1 MSALNHLTKFS
12 NETFEHWMAK
22 ATLFYLLRRMKH
34 KVFSEFRVTNG
45 YVDIVD
51 QTTMTFY
58 EIERSVS
65 RKVRER
71 KYELYRTTGYEIIV
85 IDCSKMPDDLESLK
99 DYIGSFVVP
108 D

>member
-22 ATLFYLLRRMKH
+22 ATLFYLLRKRNH
-34 KVFSEFRVTNG
+34 RVFSEFRVTNG

-58 EIERSVS
+58 EIERSAS
-65 RKVRER
+65 RKVREK

-85 IDCSKMPDDLESLK
+85 VDCSKMPKTLLEIR
-99 DYIGSFVVP
+99 DYIKSFVVP
-108 D
+108 L